1 MARLKST
8 RLPGILAGHSFKV
21 RDECLF
27 TVSDFRG
34 YGLGGAALVE
44 HKIVK
49 AVAFALLRSEAVG
62 MFAYEIA
69 CAMSAGDDGFPPV
82 QACRNPGCGEACAR

>member
-1 MARLKST
+1 MLNAVQDNEVALSDRTLEIRALARDT
-8 RLPGILAGHSFKV
+8 RAPFVQVS
-21 RDECLF
+21 DECLF

-49 AVAFALLRSEAVG
+49 AIAFALLRSEGVG
-62 MFAYEIA
+62 MFA
-69 CAMSAGDDGFPPV
+69 
-82 QACRNPGCGEACAR
+82 